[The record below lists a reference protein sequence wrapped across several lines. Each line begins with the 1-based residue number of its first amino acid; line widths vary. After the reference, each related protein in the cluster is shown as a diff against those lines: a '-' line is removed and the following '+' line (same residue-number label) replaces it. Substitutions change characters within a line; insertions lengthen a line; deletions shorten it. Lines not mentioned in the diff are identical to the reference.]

1 MPPKRQPLLGQ
12 IYGLTLFPDTDRVL
26 LQCGRGFVVT
36 DNKGAGNMLKALASI
51 LEVGASSAAADSESW
66 CRTPRLLALDGAF
79 ASLSS
84 RPVRKPLPRQYPR
97 RTRNK
102 CQFRRQPNYVCLF
115 AVVSYPKTMRDV
127 LRRVARPNE
136 KGQR

>member
-1 MPPKRQPLLGQ
+1 MRSASVSDSPGVTGTSCTQATTPNVPMPPKRQPLLGQ

-66 CRTPRLLALDGAF
+66 CRTPR
-79 ASLSS
+79 SEEHTS
-84 RPVRKPLPRQYPR
+84 
-97 RTRNK
+97 
-102 CQFRRQPNYVCLF
+102 
-115 AVVSYPKTMRDV
+115 
-127 LRRVARPNE
+127 
-136 KGQR
+136 